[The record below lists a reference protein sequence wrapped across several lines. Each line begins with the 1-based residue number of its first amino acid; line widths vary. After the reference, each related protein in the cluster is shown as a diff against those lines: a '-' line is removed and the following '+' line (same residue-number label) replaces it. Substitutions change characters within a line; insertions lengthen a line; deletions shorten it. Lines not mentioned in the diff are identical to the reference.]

1 MASEDDKF
9 RADEKNISKLVR
21 HLIQI
26 SDNPRKKTKKDELNI
41 VKSKLNH
48 LVDVDHCDCKKI
60 ILNHERSLTSHG
72 QSLGI
77 SPSATLCQINGAPE
91 GFYLFR
97 NALILKAQYD
107 LCKLALSSFPLTEH
121 TNITNLRKIQ
131 SESSPSTSASAPSSS
146 WKDCLDGLRWVSLGF
161 HYDWTTRQYLPP
173 ELSHSSIPADFSCLC
188 QELAAVCGLTLTPE
202 AAIVNYYPLNGQMC
216 GHLDDAEHNMDE
228 PIVSISLG
236 CDCIFLIGG
245 RSKADPP
252 VPLLLR
258 GGDAVVMSGKS
269 RYCYHGVPAI
279 IPCHINL
286 SQLIFPDKVPLLP
299 HIATDDSA
307 PDVCTVTDARHE
319 GDDDADAPFIREYM
333 RRNRVNMNTRR
344 VTRADGRWEN
354 KNGSGYTPL

>member
-1 MASEDDKF
+1 MATEDDKF
-9 RADEKNISKLVR
+9 RADEKNIRKLVR
-21 HLIQI
+21 RLIEI
-26 SDNPRKKTKKDELNI
+26 SDNPKKKTKKDELNI
-41 VKSKLNH
+41 IKSKLNH
-48 LVDVDHCDCKKI
+48 LVVVDHCDCKQI
-60 ILNHERSLTSHG
+60 ILKHESSLTGHG

-77 SPSATLCQINGAPE
+77 SPSATLCQINGAPD

-97 NALILKAQYD
+97 NALTVETQYD
-107 LCKLALSSFPLTEH
+107 LCKLALTSFPLSEH

-131 SESSPSTSASAPSSS
+131 SESSSSTSATAPSS
-146 WKDCLDGLRWVSLGF
+146 WKDSLDGLRWVSLGL

-188 QELAAVCGLTLTPE
+188 QELASMCCLTLTPE
-202 AAIVNYYPLNGQMC
+202 AVIVNYYPLNGQMC

-228 PIVSISLG
+228 PIVSLSLG

-252 VPLLLR
+252 IPILLR
-258 GGDAVVMSGKS
+258 GGDAVVMSGQS

-286 SQLIFPDKVPLLP
+286 SQLIYSVSAPSSS
-299 HIATDDSA
+299 HSATDNPSLDICTANIYDEDS
-307 PDVCTVTDARHE
+307 
-319 GDDDADAPFIREYM
+319 DDADAPFIREYM

-344 VTRADGRWEN
+344 VKRADGRWES
-354 KNGSGYTPL
+354 KNGSGYTPS